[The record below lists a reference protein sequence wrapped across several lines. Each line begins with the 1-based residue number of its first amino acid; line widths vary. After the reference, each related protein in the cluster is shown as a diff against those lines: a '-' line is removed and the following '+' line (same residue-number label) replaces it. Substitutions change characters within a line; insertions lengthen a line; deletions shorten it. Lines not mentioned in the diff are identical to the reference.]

1 MKDAFAYIPE
11 LNMILRVAEGTG
23 GNLLPEEVDEGYVD
37 YIYYDI
43 YEPAYGFPEVDGGMI
58 TKKELLVD
66 TYGSMEEAIA
76 EVIEFH
82 YGCDLDYIVLKE
94 GGEGDG
100 EAA

>member
-1 MKDAFAYIPE
+1 
-11 LNMILRVAEGTG
+11 
-23 GNLLPEEVDEGYVD
+23 
-37 YIYYDI
+37 
-43 YEPAYGFPEVDGGMI
+43 MI

-82 YGCDLDYIVLKE
+82 YGCDLDYIVMKE
-94 GGEGDG
+94 VDED

>member
-1 MKDAFAYIPE
+1 MKDAVAYIPE
-11 LNMILRVAEGTG
+11 LNRILRVAEGTG

-58 TKKELLVD
+58 TKKELLVNI
-66 TYGSMEEAIA
+66 YEGMEDAIP

-82 YGCDLDYIVLKE
+82 WGTALEYIVLK
-94 GGEGDG
+94 GE
-100 EAA
+100 E

>member
-1 MKDAFAYIPE
+1 MKDAFAYVPE

-37 YIYYDI
+37 YVYYEI
-43 YEPAYGFPEVDGGMI
+43 YEPEYGFPEVDGGMI

-66 TYGSMEEAIA
+66 TYGSMEEAID

-82 YGCDLDYIVLKE
+82 YGCDLDYIVMKE
-94 GGEGDG
+94 VEED